1 MNGVKQTVEGRPGEW
16 MPVSKTWRDQDTIMV
31 KIGMPLYFEKIDNKN
46 KDIVSLLYGPVVL
59 VSDDLAAFC
68 EDPDHVEEW
77 IERVPGERLKF
88 RTKPGAT
95 ILKQG
100 ILYPTGPIRKENGIF
115 YIFGSIN

>member
-1 MNGVKQTVEGRPGEW
+1 
-16 MPVSKTWRDQDTIMV
+16 MV

-88 RTKPGAT
+88 RTKPGAME
-95 ILKQG
+95 G
-100 ILYPTGPIRKENGIF
+100 IYDFETRDFVPYWSYPEGKWYFLYF
-115 YIFGSIN
+115 WLH